1 MAKESE
7 KRLAKEHFLKG
18 KSQKEC
24 AAIASIQ
31 EKTMGI
37 WIKKYGW
44 RQERDAKIN
53 STKSQIEN
61 LKVLIGKL
69 TEQRITLIREIENA
83 EIKGDL
89 EKVSALQSKASRLS
103 SEVANYNKTLLTLDQ
118 ENKISLADY
127 LEVMSKIFTAVQK
140 YDSNLYMKLLDF
152 QEEHLTEI
160 SLKLG

>member
-1 MAKESE
+1 
-7 KRLAKEHFLKG
+7 
-18 KSQKEC
+18 
-24 AAIASIQ
+24 
-31 EKTMGI
+31 MGI